1 MDMPMTRL
9 IARSFA
15 ILVVAL
21 PGATAFADA
30 LRDELS
36 VCRDLT
42 DDDARLICYD
52 AAVDRSRRSAASGPR
67 SAPAPVPAQAA
78 AAAASAPAASSAA
91 SSLSQEDLFG
101 KSGDEVERTVQEATG
116 NQPIDSLTATITK
129 LQQYSYDK
137 VLITLDNG
145 QVWKQ
150 VDASN
155 LRLRVG
161 DAIEIERASLGSF
174 MLKKQGSKRTMR
186 VSRED

>member
-1 MDMPMTRL
+1 MSVLAAVGAATNFDR
-9 IARSFA
+9 RSDYSQW
-15 ILVVAL
+15 
-21 PGATAFADA
+21 GAQNDF
-30 LRDELS
+30 
-36 VCRDLT
+36 VCHSSGGSLGITTT

-52 AAVDRSRRSAASGPR
+52 AAVDRSRQSADSGPR
-67 SAPAPVPAQAA
+67 SAPPAPVPAQAA
-78 AAAASAPAASSAA
+78 AAAASASGAA

-101 KSGDEVERTVQEATG
+101 KSGDEVERTVQKATG
-116 NQPIDSLTATITK
+116 DEPIDSLTAMVTK

-137 VLITLDNG
+137 VLISLDNG